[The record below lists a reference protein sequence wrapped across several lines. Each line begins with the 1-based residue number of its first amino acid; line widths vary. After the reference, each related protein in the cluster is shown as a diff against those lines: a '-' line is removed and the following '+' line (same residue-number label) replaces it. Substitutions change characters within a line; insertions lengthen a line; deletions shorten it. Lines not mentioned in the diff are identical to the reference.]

1 MKVRLATVLVVLL
14 CVSHLFGLYST
25 PDPDQLLIE
34 QLTKAGGDLSKPH
47 NIAFLLYLPSAD
59 GAAKAMANL
68 YAKKFDVDMVKP
80 EKTGEPWSCTARK
93 RMVPELKA
101 LQKIRQQ
108 FVAIA
113 TANGGEYRGWS
124 TESMK

>member
-14 CVSHLFGLYST
+14 CVSHLFGFYST

-34 QLTKAGGDLSKPH
+34 QLAKAGGDLSKPH
-47 NIAFLLYLPSAD
+47 NLAFLLYFPSAD
-59 GAAKAMANL
+59 GAAKAMVDL
-68 YAKKFDVDMVKP
+68 YEKKFDVDMSKP
-80 EKTGEPWSCTARK
+80 EKAGELWSCKARK
-93 RMVPELKA
+93 TMVPELKA

-113 TANGGEYRGWS
+113 AAHGGEYRGWS